1 MGPIID
7 HGIDC
12 DGAGIVRGKRHI
24 YPAKTDP
31 SNPPLP
37 PPVSGEAVS
46 TMGTN
51 INHEG
56 LHWTANEYAENV
68 GSVKT

>member
-1 MGPIID
+1 MERSKADYTVDNRYI
-7 HGIDC
+7 
-12 DGAGIVRGKRHI
+12 
-24 YPAKTDP
+24 TDEMYVTEKYSILYVP
-31 SNPPLP
+31 RYITRKLIASH
-37 PPVSGEAVS
+37 
-46 TMGTN
+46 TN